1 MRCYRCGNEL
11 DQGDKCSSCGADVT
25 VFHRIVRTSN
35 AYYNQGLERASVRN
49 LSGAVESLKKCLKFN
64 KNHIDARNLLGLVY
78 YEMGET
84 VDALSEWV
92 ISRSYQPQDN
102 PANRYLDAIQQ
113 NRGQLATINQTIKKY
128 NQALRYC
135 EQDSR
140 DLAMIQLKKVISL
153 NPRLICGH
161 QLLAL
166 LYLQEDKLDLAKK
179 CLRNAGKIDANNTL
193 TLRYLKEVNQR
204 LKEKGNGQKAKE
216 DDLISYQS
224 GNETIIM
231 PKRFKESSLG
241 STILSIIIGLI
252 VGVAVTVWLIV
263 PSVRSDA
270 DDMAKQ
276 KLLEASDEMAARDRT
291 IRELEDEIEELEER
305 VDGERQNY
313 EQVEDKIKTY
323 QHLIEAY
330 VTFHSG
336 DAMHAG
342 ELLKQVEYS
351 YLSVDVKNIYND
363 LNTQVKEK
371 YLSTLYADGYAAYG
385 RGGYEEA
392 IDNLQKVVAEQ
403 MDYESGNAAYYL
415 AQAYRRSGD
424 LESAREYY
432 QFVVDNYPGTQRART
447 SRNYVGAQ
455 E

>member
-1 MRCYRCGNEL
+1 MRCYNCGSEL
-11 DQGDKCSSCGADVT
+11 DREERCPSCGADLAI
-25 VFHRIVRTSN
+25 FQRIIRTSN

-49 LSGAVESLKKCLKFN
+49 LSGALESLRKCLKFN

-92 ISRSYQPQDN
+92 ISRSYQPKNN

-140 DLAMIQLKKVISL
+140 DLAMIQLKKVLSL
-153 NPRLICGH
+153 NPKLIRGH

-179 CLRNAGKIDANNTL
+179 SLRNAGKVDANNTL
-193 TLRYLKEVNQR
+193 TLRYLKEVNQK
-204 LKEKGNGQKAKE
+204 LKEKGNDQKAKD

-241 STILSIIIGLI
+241 STILSVIIGLI
-252 VGVAVTVWLIV
+252 VGAAVTASLIV
-263 PSVRSDA
+263 PSVRSTANDEA
-270 DDMAKQ
+270 Q
-276 KLLEASDEMAARDRT
+276 EKLLAANNEMVAKDRI
-291 IRELEDEIEELEER
+291 IRELQDEIEALDGR
-305 VDGERQNY
+305 VDEERQNY
-313 EQVEDKIKTY
+313 EQVEDKIRTY
-323 QHLIEAY
+323 QRLIEAY
-330 VTFHSG
+330 VTFH
-336 DAMHAG
+336 AG
-342 ELLKQVEYS
+342 ETMQAGDLLKEVEYS
-351 YLSVDVKNIYND
+351 YLSVDVKRIYND
-363 LNTQVKEK
+363 LNTQVKEQ
-371 YLSTLYADGYAAYG
+371 YLETLYTDGYAAYS

-392 IDNLQKVVAEQ
+392 IINLQKVVAEQ
-403 MDYESGNAAYYL
+403 MDYQDGNAAYYL

-424 LESAREYY
+424 LNSAREYY

-447 SRNYVGAQ
+447 SRNYVDAQ